1 MIRPSQ
7 VMVLPLLLLA
17 TAPQLSRAEAD
28 TDTPRLVENEI
39 AVVGTRT
46 ERAIDKVDATISI
59 IDREDIEQRLFRDV
73 QDLVRYEPGVSVG
86 GTGSRFSLDG
96 FTIRGIGGNRVLTLV
111 DGTSIP
117 EEFSFRP
124 FKSAPRDFVDVDTI
138 ERVEIARGLM
148 QIWRPPQ

>member
-59 IDREDIEQRLFRDV
+59 IDREDIEQRPFRDV

-111 DGTSIP
+111 DGTRIP
-117 EEFSFRP
+117 EEFSFGP
-124 FKSAPRDFVDVDTI
+124 FKSARRDFVDVDTI